1 MFPWNDRTQDVPVK
15 YSDVLHSAKLP
26 SWIYYKQFKR
36 SYDLMISICLN
47 YISVRS
53 GSKQLASIL
62 NFLLSVVGTFVFGY
76 IASQYAFP
84 SVAMVMTFCMLL
96 SYKLK

>member
-1 MFPWNDRTQDVPVK
+1 
-15 YSDVLHSAKLP
+15 
-26 SWIYYKQFKR
+26 
-36 SYDLMISICLN
+36 MISICLN

-84 SVAMVMTFCMLL
+84 SVAMVMKFCMLL
-96 SYKLK
+96 SYKKINSILWQGAIFCSKYLNNARIE

>member
-1 MFPWNDRTQDVPVK
+1 ME
-15 YSDVLHSAKLP
+15 SVLIVAVTAV
-26 SWIYYKQFKR
+26 
-36 SYDLMISICLN
+36 CLN

-53 GSKQLASIL
+53 GSKQLASII

-84 SVAMVMTFCMLL
+84 SVAVVMPTCMTLD
-96 SYKLK
+96 YKINNNKVII